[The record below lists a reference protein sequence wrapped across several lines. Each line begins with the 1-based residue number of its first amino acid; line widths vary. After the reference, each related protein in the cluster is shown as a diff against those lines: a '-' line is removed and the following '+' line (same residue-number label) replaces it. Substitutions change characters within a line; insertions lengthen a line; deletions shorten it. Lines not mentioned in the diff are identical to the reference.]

1 MPCTK
6 MLGQIIRVYTAKK
19 KDPYDLPT
27 HTKHKRIRFKL
38 T

>member
-6 MLGQIIRVYTAKK
+6 MSGQIIRVYTAKK
-19 KDPYDLPT
+19 KDQYDLPT